1 MAKYFT
7 REEAETLLPQ
17 IEPVLVELQQRHAE
31 LEALRSEIEGM
42 LSRMRGNGHGLQER
56 LGELRRQHADGL
68 AQANNLI
75 RHVQAFGC
83 QLKDPAM
90 GLIDFLALRAGRE
103 ILLCWRLG
111 EQGIHWWH
119 EVEAGFRGRQPLE

>member
-7 REEAETLLPQ
+7 REEAEALLPQ
-17 IEPVLVELQQRHAE
+17 IEPLLIELQQQHAELVAVRNE
-31 LEALRSEIEGM
+31 LEALQA
-42 LSRMRGNGHGLQER
+42 RMRGNGHGLHER
-56 LGELRRQHADGL
+56 LGRLQRQHDTTLARVRGL
-68 AQANNLI
+68 IERILT
-75 RHVQAFGC
+75 FGC

-90 GLIDFLALRAGRE
+90 GLIDFLALREGRE

-119 EVEAGFRGRQPLE
+119 DLDAGFRGRQPLE